1 MTDIPHTT
9 PQADGLIPKG
19 TWVEART
26 VILPPSD
33 RAAAV
38 PADTAATPLV
48 QWVSGFLDQEAHLGD
63 EVTITSI
70 IGRHHT
76 GVLDRINPSY
86 SHSFGNTVP
95 ELLPIGTTQ
104 EPITPHGQKHQS

>member
-1 MTDIPHTT
+1 MPDTPNTA
-9 PQADGLIPKG
+9 PQANGPIPKG
-19 TWVEART
+19 SWVEVRT
-26 VILPPSD
+26 IILQPSE

-48 QWVSGFLDQEAHLGD
+48 QWISGFLDEEARIGD

-70 IGRHHT
+70 IGRQHT
-76 GVLDRINPSY
+76 GVLGCVNPSY

-95 ELLPIGTTQ
+95 ELLTIGTKH
-104 EPITPHGQKHQS
+104 EPITSHGKEDRS

>member
-1 MTDIPHTT
+1 MTDFPDTA
-9 PQADGLIPKG
+9 PLAGSLIPKG
-19 TWVEART
+19 TWVEVRT
-26 VILPPSD
+26 TILEPSE

-48 QWVSGFLDQEAHLGD
+48 QWISRFLDKKACIGD

-70 IGRHHT
+70 IGRRHI
-76 GVLDRINPSY
+76 GVLDCINPSY

-95 ELLPIGTTQ
+95 ELLTIGTTH
-104 EPITPHGQKHQS
+104 EPITSRGQEDRL

>member
-1 MTDIPHTT
+1 MAEIPNTA
-9 PQADGLIPKG
+9 PQGDGLILEG
-19 TWVEART
+19 TWVEVRT
-26 VILPPSD
+26 IILQPSE

-48 QWVSGFLDQEAHLGD
+48 QWISGFLDEEAHIGD

-76 GVLDRINPSY
+76 GVLDRVNPCY

-95 ELLPIGTTQ
+95 ELLTIGTMH
-104 EPITPHGQKHQS
+104 EPITSHGKEDQS